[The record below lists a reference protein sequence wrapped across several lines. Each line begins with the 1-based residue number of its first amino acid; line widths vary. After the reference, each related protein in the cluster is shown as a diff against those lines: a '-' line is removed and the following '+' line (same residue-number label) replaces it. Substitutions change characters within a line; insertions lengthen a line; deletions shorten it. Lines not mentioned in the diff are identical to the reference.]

1 MKQSHYEYDFIAG
14 SNPEELDG
22 SYWMNGERLTRSFCQ
37 ELPAGLA
44 DLLDIVMA
52 VYAADRRSRRDF
64 SGTSTGQ
71 RRIHV
76 RIGVREP
83 GPWNESEV
91 AHKLQGLLYWLSEDE
106 WSFQF
111 LKRQTDPSP
120 AESERFLFRLPPQ
133 RPATVALFSGG
144 LDSIAG
150 LAARDQEESC
160 ASYVLVSG
168 YTHNRLAHQQE
179 LQVKHIRSSSWGEG
193 VLGTPPE
200 ICHVAVPFGL
210 CKPEGNREEKSQRT
224 RALVYLTLG
233 VATALQA
240 GTDTLWVHENGVG
253 ALNLPLDAT
262 QLGVDNYRGV
272 HPRSLMM
279 VEDLFE
285 MVLERPVQIKN
296 PFLFHT
302 KAEMCRALLS
312 ANLVDSIRDTV
323 SCDSFP
329 LRIRNQPGQ
338 CGCCTSCILRR
349 QALYAGGLAGYDP
362 PERYRT
368 DVLMSQESL
377 KETQREDLEI
387 MRGQVNKF
395 ARCLAS
401 DDPWISLVASF
412 PELARTH
419 SELVAHGD
427 QKAGEV
433 SARFIRL
440 YHTYV
445 REWERFMPSVG
456 LAA

>member
-1 MKQSHYEYDFIAG
+1 MSGRSSFSSGKLIRLPRNQSDF
-14 SNPEELDG
+14 
-22 SYWMNGERLTRSFCQ
+22 
-37 ELPAGLA
+37 
-44 DLLDIVMA
+44 
-52 VYAADRRSRRDF
+52 F
-64 SGTSTGQ
+64 SGC
-71 RRIHV
+71 
-76 RIGVREP
+76 
-83 GPWNESEV
+83 
-91 AHKLQGLLYWLSEDE
+91 
-106 WSFQF
+106 
-111 LKRQTDPSP
+111 
-120 AESERFLFRLPPQ
+120 
-133 RPATVALFSGG
+133 RPNARATVALFSGG

-150 LAARDQEESC
+150 LAARDQEKSC

-168 YTHNRLAHQQE
+168 YTHNRLSHQQK
-179 LQVKHIRSSSWGEG
+179 LQVKHIRASSWGKG
-193 VLGTPPE
+193 VFGTPPE

-240 GTDTLWVHENGVG
+240 GTDTLWVYENGVG

-279 VEDLFE
+279 VEDLFA

-302 KAEMCRALLS
+302 KAEMCRALVS

-349 QALYAGGLAGYDP
+349 QALYAGGLTGYDP
-362 PERYRT
+362 PERYRA
-368 DVLMSQESL
+368 DVLMSQGSL
-377 KETQREDLEI
+377 KDTQRRDLEI
-387 MRGQVNKF
+387 MRGQVDKF
-395 ARCLAS
+395 ARCLTSA
-401 DDPWISLVASF
+401 DPWVSLVASF

-433 SARFIRL
+433 SGSFIRL
-440 YHTYV
+440 YQTYV
-445 REWERFMPSVG
+445 REWEPLMSPLG

>member
-1 MKQSHYEYDFIAG
+1 MKQTHYEYDFTTC
-14 SNPEELDG
+14 SNPEELEG

-64 SGTSTGQ
+64 SGTNTGQ
-71 RRIHV
+71 RRIHI
-76 RIGVREP
+76 RIGIREP

-91 AHKLQGLLYWLSEDE
+91 ARKLQKLLYWLSEDE

-120 AESERFLFRLPPQ
+120 SESEHFLFRLPPQ
-133 RPATVALFSGG
+133 HPTTVALFSGG

-168 YTHNRLAHQQE
+168 YTHNRLAHQQG
-179 LQVKHIRSSSWGEG
+179 LQVKHIRSSSWGAG

-200 ICHVAVPFGL
+200 ICHVSVPFGL
-210 CKPEGNREEKSQRT
+210 CKPEGDREEKSQRT

-240 GTDTLWVHENGVG
+240 GADTLWVYENGIG

-296 PFLFHT
+296 PFLFHI

-312 ANLVDSIRDTV
+312 ANLIDSIRDTV

-329 LRIRNQPGQ
+329 LRIRNQPSQ

-349 QALYAGGLAGYDP
+349 QALHAGGLTGHDP
-362 PERYRT
+362 SERYRT

-377 KETQREDLEI
+377 KETQIKGLEV
-387 MRGQVNKF
+387 MRGQVHKF
-395 ARCLAS
+395 ALCLAS
-401 DDPWISLVASF
+401 DDPWMSLVASF

-427 QKAGEV
+427 RKAGEV
-433 SARFIRL
+433 SASFIQL
-440 YHTYV
+440 YQTYV
-445 REWERFMPSVG
+445 SEWEPFISPVI